1 MPKRHGRKRHGAGQ
15 SRGMSFGA
23 IERIGT
29 SKPKLFIH
37 WERITDGH
45 VPTEYE
51 IRSCLRKKRY
61 STVAFAK
68 KVAIKEVI
76 AHRVR
81 NYCYHCKF
89 CDGYHLTH
97 KKEPVVDDGKN
108 RVSDFEF

>member
-1 MPKRHGRKRHGAGQ
+1 
-15 SRGMSFGA
+15 MSFGA

-61 STVAFAK
+61 STVSFAK
-68 KVAIKEVI
+68 KVAIREVI

-97 KKEPVVDDGKN
+97 KKEPDVDDGQN

>member
-1 MPKRHGRKRHGAGQ
+1 M
-15 SRGMSFGA
+15 
-23 IERIGT
+23 
-29 SKPKLFIH
+29 FIN

-61 STVAFAK
+61 PTVAFAK